1 MIAAGTSGG
10 RTCSIDNLMFDSLFF
25 TADFLRPN
33 FLRPNFSRRCQ
44 VATAA
49 LRPDT
54 GTIINR
60 ASVSLLPARAPTAPS
75 AVPTGAV
82 PPIGPVAAIG
92 PIAIRP
98 IAGTSVTIGISR
110 VSVVWIRSSAIIIGR
125 RDGRADQSARGQAAH
140 APTPASSA
148 PPATAPATET
158 NLNRAV
164 ALIGRLGGN

>member
-25 TADFLRPN
+25 TADFFEARFI
-33 FLRPNFSRRCQ
+33 FLRPGFSRRCQ

-54 GTIINR
+54 GATINR

-82 PPIGPVAAIG
+82 PPIGPVAAI
-92 PIAIRP
+92 
-98 IAGTSVTIGISR
+98 
-110 VSVVWIRSSAIIIGR
+110 
-125 RDGRADQSARGQAAH
+125 
-140 APTPASSA
+140 
-148 PPATAPATET
+148 
-158 NLNRAV
+158 
-164 ALIGRLGGN
+164 